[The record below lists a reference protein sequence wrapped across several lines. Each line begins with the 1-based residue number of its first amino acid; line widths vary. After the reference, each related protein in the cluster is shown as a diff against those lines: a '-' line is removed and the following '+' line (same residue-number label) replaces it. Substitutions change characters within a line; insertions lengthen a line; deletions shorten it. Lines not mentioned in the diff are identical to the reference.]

1 MKISNRKIE
10 LKDKGG
16 KILSGRKISVSSIFD
31 CQPEIIWEKILDL
44 DTLMEICKPK
54 AYFKSIS
61 KNPRKW
67 EENIIYRF
75 KLFIYG
81 FIPLGE
87 HEILLESINENQK
100 EIQSIEHNKIVKIW
114 NHFISMSKT
123 EDGKTLYTDSIELYS
138 GVFTYFTAFWS
149 ISFYK
154 HRQRKWC
161 KIIEKTNEKLN

>member
-10 LKDKGG
+10 LKDKEG
-16 KILSGRKISVSSIFD
+16 KIRIGRKISVSSIID
-31 CQPEIIWEKILDL
+31 CPPEIMWEKILDL

-54 AYFKSIS
+54 ASFKSVS
-61 KNPRKW
+61 ENPRKW

-87 HEILLESINENQK
+87 HEILLESINESQK
-100 EIQSIEHNKIVKIW
+100 EIQSREHNKIVKIW

-123 EDGKTLYTDSIELYS
+123 ENGKTFYTDSVELYS
-138 GVFTYFTAFWS
+138 GVFTCFTAFWS
-149 ISFYK
+149 ISLYK

-161 KIIEKTNEKLN
+161 KIVEKINRN

>member
-1 MKISNRKIE
+1 MKTSNRKIE
-10 LKDKGG
+10 LKDAEG
-16 KILSGRKISVSSIFD
+16 KIRIGRKISVSSIID
-31 CQPEIIWEKILDL
+31 CPPEIMWEKILDL

-54 AYFKSIS
+54 ASFKSVS
-61 KNPRKW
+61 ENPRKW

-87 HEILLESINENQK
+87 HEILLESINESQK
-100 EIQSIEHNKIVKIW
+100 EIQSREHNKIMKIW

-123 EDGKTLYTDSIELYS
+123 ETGKTFYTDSVELYS

-149 ISFYK
+149 ISLYK

-161 KIIEKTNEKLN
+161 KIVKNINDKN